1 MLLII
6 ATIIVS
12 GWLLWGIIK
21 LSFKV
26 AWGAA
31 KVVAWLLSIIA
42 LPLLVILSI
51 SAGGLILFL
60 PVGLLV
66 MAIGLLRACWTTLI
80 ARRVSSIP
88 EVDLEQRNK
97 TALETPMRSQFHLL
111 TFYNMIVHSL
121 YGFIHFL
128 WQ

>member
-1 MLLII
+1 MLILI

-31 KVVAWLLSIIA
+31 KVIAWILSIIA
-42 LPLLVILSI
+42 LPLLAVLAI
-51 SAGGLILFL
+51 SAGGLVLFL

-66 MAIGLLRACWTTLI
+66 VAIGLLKAC
-80 ARRVSSIP
+80 
-88 EVDLEQRNK
+88 
-97 TALETPMRSQFHLL
+97 
-111 TFYNMIVHSL
+111 
-121 YGFIHFL
+121 
-128 WQ
+128 

>member
-31 KVVAWLLSIIA
+31 KVVAWILSIIA
-42 LPLLVILSI
+42 LTLLVILAI

-66 MAIGLLRACWTTLI
+66 MAIGLLRAC
-80 ARRVSSIP
+80 
-88 EVDLEQRNK
+88 
-97 TALETPMRSQFHLL
+97 
-111 TFYNMIVHSL
+111 
-121 YGFIHFL
+121 
-128 WQ
+128 

>member
-31 KVVAWLLSIIA
+31 KVVAWILSIIA
-42 LPLLVILSI
+42 LPLLVILAI

-66 MAIGLLRACWTTLI
+66 VAIGLLRAC
-80 ARRVSSIP
+80 
-88 EVDLEQRNK
+88 
-97 TALETPMRSQFHLL
+97 
-111 TFYNMIVHSL
+111 
-121 YGFIHFL
+121 
-128 WQ
+128 